1 MNNPTPE
8 IILEAAEALP
18 RRVIRI
24 EANIIAYF
32 GDYFN
37 ALRQGFTSAPV
48 SPARRAQSDTAS
60 AQNPS

>member
-1 MNNPTPE
+1 MNNPPPE
-8 IILEAAEALP
+8 TILEAAEALP

-37 ALRQGFTSAPV
+37 ALRQGLTAAPV

>member
-1 MNNPTPE
+1 MDKPTPE
-8 IILEAAEALP
+8 TILEAADTLP

-37 ALRQGFTSAPV
+37 ALRQGLTAAPASSV
-48 SPARRAQSDTAS
+48 HRDQSNTAS
-60 AQNPS
+60 AQSPS